1 MLAMKSYEQNEGFSV
16 MTADEMYF
24 VNGGSGNSSGIG
36 GGIAETAIGV
46 GIMAAGM
53 VAAAAAPA
61 TAGISALG
69 AAEAFCAGATLT
81 AYGIGRLT
89 GAHSGSVG
97 SDVVSAAE
105 PAETGLAGL
114 HR

>member
-24 VNGGSGNSSGIG
+24 VNGGSGFSSNIG
-36 GGIAETAIGV
+36 YGIAETVGGIGL
-46 GIMAAGM
+46 MTAGM
-53 VAAAAAPA
+53 IAAAAAPA

-69 AAEAFCAGATLT
+69 AAEAFCAGATIT
-81 AYGIGRLT
+81 AYGIGRLS
-89 GAHSGSVG
+89 GAHSGSIG
-97 SDVVSAAE
+97 SDVASAAE

-114 HR
+114 HH

>member
-36 GGIAETAIGV
+36 YGIAETVGGIGL
-46 GIMAAGM
+46 MAAGM
-53 VAAAAAPA
+53 
-61 TAGISALG
+61 
-69 AAEAFCAGATLT
+69 
-81 AYGIGRLT
+81 
-89 GAHSGSVG
+89 
-97 SDVVSAAE
+97 VVSAAE

-114 HR
+114 HH